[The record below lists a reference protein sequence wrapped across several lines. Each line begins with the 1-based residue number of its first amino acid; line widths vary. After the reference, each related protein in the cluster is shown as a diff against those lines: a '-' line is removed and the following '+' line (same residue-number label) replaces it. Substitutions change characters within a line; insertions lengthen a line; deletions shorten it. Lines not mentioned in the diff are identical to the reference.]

1 MRKGGRSMTVKTVN
15 DRNALNTHVR
25 AVKQAKNTV
34 RFIFALLITLVFIFP
49 IFWMVSTSLKPEDEV
64 LNATQTLLPVKW
76 QFSNYATVMRKEPFL
91 RYMLNTAIVTAGSM
105 LLELSTG
112 ILAAYSFARGRYRGK
127 HAMFIFV
134 LGAMMVP
141 IQVTFVPLYV
151 MIARAGLKNTYLG
164 LIIVGAVSPYTIF
177 MLRQAFMGVDESYL
191 DAARVDGMGKLGVI
205 FRIMV
210 PMCKPTLITMVL
222 MSFIGGWNTY
232 FWPSIIA
239 NDSVNVRVLTLGLMH
254 LKQSFSGE
262 SIRNYHE
269 IMAGALIS
277 ILPVLIMFAI
287 FQKQMLSGYT
297 KAAMK

>member
-1 MRKGGRSMTVKTVN
+1 MRKEGEQMSNATISNNLNRRVLKT
-15 DRNALNTHVR
+15 RQVR
-25 AVKQAKNTV
+25 NTV
-34 RFIFALLITLVFIFP
+34 RYVFGILITMVFIFP
-49 IFWMVSTSLKPEDEV
+49 IFWMVSTSLKSESEV
-64 LNATQTLLPVKW
+64 LAATQTLLPRSW
-76 QFSNYATVMRKEPFL
+76 QFSNYATVMRKEPFM
-91 RYMLNTAIVTAGSM
+91 RYMLNTAIVTAGM
-105 LLELSTG
+105 MVLELGTG
-112 ILAAYSFARGRYRGK
+112 ILAAYSFARGKYRGK
-127 HAMFIFV
+127 HFLFIVV

-164 LIIVGAVSPYTIF
+164 LIIVGSVSPYTIF

-191 DAARVDGMGKLGVI
+191 DAARVDGMGKMGVI
-205 FRIMV
+205 FRILV
-210 PMCKPTLITMVL
+210 PMCKPTLITMML

-232 FWPSIIA
+232 FWPNIIA

-262 SIRNYHE
+262 SVRNFHE

-277 ILPVLIMFAI
+277 ILPVLIMFII

>member
-1 MRKGGRSMTVKTVN
+1 MTVKTVN

-64 LNATQTLLPVKW
+64 LNATQTLL
-76 QFSNYATVMRKEPFL
+76 
-91 RYMLNTAIVTAGSM
+91 YMLNTAIVTAGSM

-210 PMCKPTLITMVL
+210 PMCKPTLVTMVL

-277 ILPVLIMFAI
+277 ILPVLVMFAI

>member
-1 MRKGGRSMTVKTVN
+1 MMQKTTT
-15 DRNALNTHVR
+15 LNTHVR
-25 AVKQAKNTV
+25 AVRQTRNII
-34 RFIFALLITLVFIFP
+34 RYIFAILITLVFLFP
-49 IFWMVSTSLKPEDEV
+49 IFWMISTSLKPEDEV
-64 LNATQTLLPVKW
+64 LAATQTLLPIKW
-76 QFSNYATVMRKEPFL
+76 QFSNYATVMQKEPFM
-91 RYMLNTAIVTAGSM
+91 RYMLNTAIVTAGTM
-105 LLELSTG
+105 ILEMGTG
-112 ILAAYSFARGRYRGK
+112 VLAAYSFARGKYRGK

-151 MIARAGLKNTYLG
+151 MIARAGLKNTFLG

-177 MLRQAFMGVDESYL
+177 MLRQAFMSVDESYL
-191 DAARVDGMGKLGVI
+191 DAARVDGMGKIGI
-205 FRIMV
+205 ITRILV
-210 PMCKPTLITMVL
+210 PMCKPTMITMML

-232 FWPSIIA
+232 FWPNIIA

-254 LKQSFSGE
+254 LKQSFAGE
-262 SIRNYHE
+262 SVRNFHE

-277 ILPVLIMFAI
+277 IVPVLAMFVI

>member
-1 MRKGGRSMTVKTVN
+1 MMQKTTT
-15 DRNALNTHVR
+15 LNTHVR
-25 AVKQAKNTV
+25 AVRQTRNII
-34 RFIFALLITLVFIFP
+34 RYIFAILITLVFLFP
-49 IFWMVSTSLKPEDEV
+49 IFWMISTSLKPEDEV
-64 LNATQTLLPVKW
+64 LAATQTLLPIKW
-76 QFSNYATVMRKEPFL
+76 QFSNYATVMQKEPFM
-91 RYMLNTAIVTAGSM
+91 RYMLNTAIVTAGTM
-105 LLELSTG
+105 ILEMGTG
-112 ILAAYSFARGRYRGK
+112 VLAAYSFARGKYRGK

-151 MIARAGLKNTYLG
+151 MIARAGLKNTFLG

-177 MLRQAFMGVDESYL
+177 MLRQAFMSVDESYL
-191 DAARVDGMGKLGVI
+191 DAARVDGMDKIGI
-205 FRIMV
+205 ITRILV
-210 PMCKPTLITMVL
+210 PMCKPTMITMML

-232 FWPSIIA
+232 FWPNIIA

-254 LKQSFSGE
+254 LKQSFAGE
-262 SIRNYHE
+262 SVRNFHE

-277 ILPVLIMFAI
+277 IVPVLVMFII

>member
-1 MRKGGRSMTVKTVN
+1 MTVKTVN

-76 QFSNYATVMRKEPFL
+76 QFSNYAAVMRKEPFL

-112 ILAAYSFARGRYRGK
+112 ILAAYSFARGKYRGK

-151 MIARAGLKNTYLG
+151 MIARVGLKNTYLG

-210 PMCKPTLITMVL
+210 PMCKPTLVTMVL

-277 ILPVLIMFAI
+277 ILPVLVMFAI

>member
-1 MRKGGRSMTVKTVN
+1 MMQKTTT
-15 DRNALNTHVR
+15 LNTHVR
-25 AVKQAKNTV
+25 AVRQTRNII
-34 RFIFALLITLVFIFP
+34 RYIFAILITLVFLFP
-49 IFWMVSTSLKPEDEV
+49 IFWMISTSLKPEDEV
-64 LNATQTLLPVKW
+64 LAATQTLLPIKW
-76 QFSNYATVMRKEPFL
+76 QFSNYATVMQKEPFM
-91 RYMLNTAIVTAGSM
+91 RYMLNTAIVTAGTM
-105 LLELSTG
+105 ILEMGTG
-112 ILAAYSFARGRYRGK
+112 VLAAYSFARGKYRGK

-151 MIARAGLKNTYLG
+151 MIARAGLKNTFLG

-177 MLRQAFMGVDESYL
+177 MLRQAFMSVDESYL
-191 DAARVDGMGKLGVI
+191 DAARVDGMGKIGI
-205 FRIMV
+205 ITRILV
-210 PMCKPTLITMVL
+210 PMCKPTMITMML

-232 FWPSIIA
+232 FWPNIIA

-254 LKQSFSGE
+254 LKQSFAGE
-262 SIRNYHE
+262 SVRNFHE

-277 ILPVLIMFAI
+277 IVPVLVMFII